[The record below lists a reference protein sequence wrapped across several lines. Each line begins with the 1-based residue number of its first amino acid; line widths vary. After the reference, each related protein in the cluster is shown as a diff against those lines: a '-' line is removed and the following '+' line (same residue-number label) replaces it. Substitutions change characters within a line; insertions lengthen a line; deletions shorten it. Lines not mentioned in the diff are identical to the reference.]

1 MIGLILFVVWVV
13 WVVSVVGAVS
23 YYARETMDP
32 TAPRVVIAFFPIVNT
47 LFCLR
52 KRLFSNVFND
62 IVKEFK

>member
-1 MIGLILFVVWVV
+1 MIEFILFVVWA
-13 WVVSVVGAVS
+13 VSVVGAVS

>member
-1 MIGLILFVVWVV
+1 MIGLILFVV

-23 YYARETMDP
+23 YYTRETMDP

-52 KRLFSNVFND
+52 KAVFTNLFED
-62 IVKEFK
+62 ILKEFK

>member
-13 WVVSVVGAVS
+13 SVIGAVS
-23 YYARETMDP
+23 YYARETMEP
-32 TAPRVVIAFFPIVNT
+32 TISRVIIAFSPIVNT

-52 KRLFSNVFND
+52 KELFNNLFKD

>member
-1 MIGLILFVVWVV
+1 MIGLILFIV
-13 WVVSVVGAVS
+13 WVVSVTGAVS
-23 YYARETMDP
+23 YYVRETMDP

>member
-1 MIGLILFVVWVV
+1 MIGFILFVVWLI
-13 WVVSVVGAVS
+13 SVVGAVS
-23 YYARETMDP
+23 YYARETMEP
-32 TAPRVVIAFFPIVNT
+32 TISRVVIAFSPIVNT

>member
-1 MIGLILFVVWVV
+1 MIGFILFVVWLI
-13 WVVSVVGAVS
+13 SVAGAVS
-23 YYARETMDP
+23 YYARETMAP
-32 TAPRVVIAFFPIVNT
+32 TVPRVIIAFFPIVNT

>member
-1 MIGLILFVVWVV
+1 MIGLILFVV

-52 KRLFSNVFND
+52 KAVFTNLFED
-62 IVKEFK
+62 ILKEFK

>member
-1 MIGLILFVVWVV
+1 MIGLILFVV

-32 TAPRVVIAFFPIVNT
+32 TIPRVVIAFSPIVNT

>member
-13 WVVSVVGAVS
+13 SVMGAVS
-23 YYARETMDP
+23 YYARKTMAP
-32 TAPRVVIAFFPIVNT
+32 TIPRVVIAFSPIVNT

>member
-1 MIGLILFVVWVV
+1 MIGFILFVVWLI
-13 WVVSVVGAVS
+13 SVVGAVS

-52 KRLFSNVFND
+52 KGLFNNLFKD

>member
-1 MIGLILFVVWVV
+1 MIGFILFVVWLI
-13 WVVSVVGAVS
+13 SVVGAVS
-23 YYARETMDP
+23 YYARESMDP
-32 TAPRVVIAFFPIVNT
+32 TVSRVIIAFSPIVNT

>member
-1 MIGLILFVVWVV
+1 MIGLILFVV

-23 YYARETMDP
+23 YYVRETMDP

>member
-1 MIGLILFVVWVV
+1 MGSFRD
-13 WVVSVVGAVS
+13 GAVS
-23 YYARETMDP
+23 YYARETMAP
-32 TAPRVVIAFFPIVNT
+32 TIPRVVIAFSPIVNT

>member
-1 MIGLILFVVWVV
+1 MIGLILCVV

-23 YYARETMDP
+23 YYVRETMDP

>member
-1 MIGLILFVVWVV
+1 MIGFILFVVWLI
-13 WVVSVVGAVS
+13 SVVGAVS
-23 YYARETMDP
+23 YYVRESMDP
-32 TAPRVVIAFFPIVNT
+32 TVSRVIIAFSPIVNT

>member
-1 MIGLILFVVWVV
+1 MIGFILFVVWLI
-13 WVVSVVGAVS
+13 SVVGAVS
-23 YYARETMDP
+23 YYARESMDP
-32 TAPRVVIAFFPIVNT
+32 TISRVIIAFSPIVNT

>member
-1 MIGLILFVVWVV
+1 MIGLILFVV

-32 TAPRVVIAFFPIVNT
+32 TVPRVVIAFFPIVNT

-52 KRLFSNVFND
+52 KGLFSNVFND
-62 IVKEFK
+62 IFKEFK

>member
-13 WVVSVVGAVS
+13 SVIGAVS
-23 YYARETMDP
+23 YYVRETMEP
-32 TAPRVVIAFFPIVNT
+32 TISRVIIAFSPIVNT

-52 KRLFSNVFND
+52 KGLFNNLFKD

>member
-13 WVVSVVGAVS
+13 SVMGAVS
-23 YYARETMDP
+23 YYTRETMAP
-32 TAPRVVIAFFPIVNT
+32 TIPRVVIAFSPIVNT
-47 LFCLR
+47 LFCLK

>member
-1 MIGLILFVVWVV
+1 MIGLILFVV

-32 TAPRVVIAFFPIVNT
+32 TVPRVVIAFFPIVNT

>member
-13 WVVSVVGAVS
+13 SVMGAVS
-23 YYARETMDP
+23 YYARETMAP
-32 TAPRVVIAFFPIVNT
+32 TIPRVVIAFFPIVNT

>member
-13 WVVSVVGAVS
+13 SVIGAVS
-23 YYARETMDP
+23 YYARETMEP
-32 TAPRVVIAFFPIVNT
+32 TISRVIIAFSPIVNT

>member
-1 MIGLILFVVWVV
+1 MIGLILFVV

-23 YYARETMDP
+23 YYERETMDP

>member
-1 MIGLILFVVWVV
+1 MIGLILFVI
-13 WVVSVVGAVS
+13 WVVSVTGAVS
-23 YYARETMDP
+23 YYARETMAP
-32 TAPRVVIAFFPIVNT
+32 TIPRVIIAFSPIVNT

>member
-1 MIGLILFVVWVV
+1 MIELILFVV